1 MESPRETLPK
11 VILPFWIWD
20 FSVIAWLGI
29 LCIPFTSIAIEP
41 IGLIGQPHPTR
52 HAFLSDEA
60 LLRAV
65 PTHIQIV
72 QPCTG
77 EVIDEFGKRS
87 PSSDVVFS
95 PTAEHLAILNY
106 SPDSETTTVHE
117 SGLQLRETEVVFLS
131 LMSLIFSLKIRRK
144 PGKPRPMATTFGH

>member
-1 MESPRETLPK
+1 MESPRESLSK
-11 VILPFWIWD
+11 VIFPFWIWD

-72 QPCTG
+72 QPRTD
-77 EVIDEFGKRS
+77 EVIDEFGKRH
-87 PSSDVVFS
+87 PAAMWCLVQ
-95 PTAEHLAILNY
+95 P
-106 SPDSETTTVHE
+106 
-117 SGLQLRETEVVFLS
+117 LS
-131 LMSLIFSLKIRRK
+131 I
-144 PGKPRPMATTFGH
+144 